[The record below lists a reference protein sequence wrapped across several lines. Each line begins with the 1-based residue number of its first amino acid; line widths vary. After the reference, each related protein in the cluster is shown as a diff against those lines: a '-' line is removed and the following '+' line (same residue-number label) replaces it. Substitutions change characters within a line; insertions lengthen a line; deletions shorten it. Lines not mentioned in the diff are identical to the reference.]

1 MSLPALDKMI
11 AIADAFDRGAFAGMD
26 KVDTD
31 TVASAVGLPSPT
43 VSRLLKNLNVKQL
56 TKAES
61 CKVRH
66 DRVYEYPARIRL
78 PDTKKIRQAE
88 ARLVVEAIADH
99 RLPRSFTTDL
109 LYHRLGGS
117 LIEGTIG
124 PQGHLPKSLHQ
135 ALLRVG
141 FASHRPEGFKA
152 KRRWRPATWEPPR
165 DREDWP
171 KLFQEQRRLRLHGMR
186 ASTIYRHTD
195 SAARLDGIIYDAVQE
210 LDQLR
215 IPYDQKGAL
224 KEQIHKV
231 IKKAYTALLTADN
244 DTMRAQ
250 REDVDMHVDWLA
262 VAMLDD
268 GQLRNFAR
276 IAANRAQ
283 SGAQTNPGAYA
294 LRWVHGNSPSAMADG
309 VTVNGKSNVHA
320 SAV

>member
-11 AIADAFDRGAFAGMD
+11 AIADAFDRGTFVGMD

-31 TVASAVGLPSPT
+31 TVASALGLASPT
-43 VSRLLKNLNVKQL
+43 VSRLLKNLKVKQL
-56 TKAES
+56 TDAKS
-61 CKVRH
+61 CKERH

-78 PDTKKIRQAE
+78 PDTNKIRQAE

-99 RLPRSFTTDL
+99 RLPRSFTTGL
-109 LYHRLGGS
+109 LYHRLGVS
-117 LIEGTIG
+117 LSEGTIG

-141 FASHRPEGFKA
+141 FTSYRPEGFKE
-152 KRRWRPATWEPPR
+152 KRRWQPATWEPPR

-195 SAARLDGIIYDAVQE
+195 FAAKLDGIIRDAVE
-210 LDQLR
+210 KLDQLR
-215 IPYDQKGAL
+215 VPYDQKRAL
-224 KEQIHKV
+224 KEQIHAV
-231 IKKAYTALLTADN
+231 ISRAYSELLTADN
-244 DTMRAQ
+244 KRMRAE
-250 REDVDMHVDWLA
+250 REDVDMHVDWQA
-262 VAMLDD
+262 VAILDD
-268 GQLRNFAR
+268 GQLRTFAR
-276 IAANRAQ
+276 VAARTAV
-283 SGAQTNPGAYA
+283 SGSQANPGAYA

-309 VTVNGKSNVHA
+309 VNVNGNSNVHA